1 MSSVLVHPT
10 TARSPRRRQVLY
22 VLAGVVATA
31 AILAGLLASVQRPDF
46 VSQVVVENRTG
57 VAVDV
62 DVAGGPH
69 EGVTLLG
76 NVGAHETNTY
86 GDVVDQ
92 GDRWV
97 VRVRAPSR
105 QTVTLTFTRDE
116 MTRAH
121 WRVVIPSS
129 VALKPTG

>member
-1 MSSVLVHPT
+1 L
-10 TARSPRRRQVLY
+10 
-22 VLAGVVATA
+22 
-31 AILAGLLASVQRPDF
+31 VQRPDF
-46 VSQVVVENRTG
+46 VSQVEVENRTG

-86 GDVVDQ
+86 GDVIDQ

-105 QTVTLTFTRDE
+105 QTVVLTFTRDQLA
-116 MTRAH
+116 RAH

-129 VALKPTG
+129 LALKPTG